1 MFEKLGE
8 LNRIYDDYRDEVN
21 IRNAKVIG
29 YMIHGGIPLSI
40 AVILTQGSMQY
51 YSAMMLALRLLIYF
65 LFLFALFRPILA
77 RIKNQTLLLYLLQ
90 VPVLVMVLL
99 MGTFMDPEHQAIT
112 IFVFMSALP
121 ASILDKPIHIVAW
134 IVGWMALFVGCSY
147 YVKEFN
153 VFRGD
158 FLYAL
163 EFGAT
168 SMMVSVVITT
178 ARMKV
183 IRDLKVALKRIEEL
197 EGNEKAE

>member
-1 MFEKLGE
+1 MFEKLRE
-8 LNRIYDDYRDEVN
+8 LNRIYDDSRDEVN

-40 AVILTQGSMQY
+40 AVIVTQGCMQY
-51 YSAMMLALRLLIYF
+51 YSSMMLALRLLIYF
-65 LFLFALFRPILA
+65 LFLFALFRPILSK
-77 RIKNQTLLLYLLQ
+77 IKNQTLLLYLLQ

-121 ASILDKPIHIVAW
+121 ASILDKPMHIVAW
-134 IVGWMALFVGCSY
+134 IVGWMALFVVCSY
-147 YVKEFN
+147 CVKEFHQ
-153 VFRGD
+153 FRGD
-158 FLYAL
+158 LLYAL

-168 SMMVSVVITT
+168 SMMVSVIITT

-183 IRDLKVALKRIEEL
+183 IRDLKVALERIEEL